1 MRKFISNARSLLQNA
16 RAVRVQRPA
25 SLSSHALNRAQ
36 HFRTFSVL
44 TGSACIAGSAFAMLS
59 CGGEGESN
67 GGLDT
72 ASMSERIK
80 LNYAA
85 RVTTYSSPEKVFLS
99 YASKTRDGEKYM
111 TMNDFIDSLCPFEK
125 KRANKGTPS
134 KLAKRVF
141 SMVDSDGDG
150 LISFQEYIF
159 FNALLQI
166 PRQSIETAFR
176 MFDSDGSG
184 SVDRSEFMHMMNVI
198 ESHNPLGGS
207 AQTTAVSTSAA
218 VQRRKDE
225 EKKTPE
231 ADTSKFECFFGAD
244 GANKLELDAFRAF
257 IVALHEGVLEVE
269 FHRMD
274 SGGKGLLT
282 AEELSLSITSHC
294 NPKAREGF
302 VAKAAVVGLRFPNH
316 LFSIQDFKQVPLF
329 SVPHAAS
336 LLFCLGMHIHYVALK
351 SLQVL
356 LKSLQVLLKS
366 LQVLMFCFQLFDVLG
381 QISAINKAV
390 EVTLEATP
398 TIVVLRKRREGEND
412 ALSFLTPT
420 LQIYTLDSENGIKR
434 AQFVRAV
441 RAVTGIQV
449 HLPFASANQQL
460 SSLLKFCVV
469 SLTHASPF
477 AAEKRCA

>member
-1 MRKFISNARSLLQNA
+1 MRAAELRVQREKMKMHWRCGSSAPYLMRKFISNARSLLQSV

-25 SLSSHALNRAQ
+25 SINPHALNRAQ
-36 HFRTFSVL
+36 HFRTFSAL

-59 CGGEGESN
+59 CGGEHESSN

-72 ASMSERIK
+72 SISDRIK

-184 SVDRSEFMHMMNVI
+184 SVDRSEFMQMMNVI

-225 EKKTPE
+225 EKKTSE

-274 SGGKGLLT
+274 SGSKGLLT

-302 VAKAAVVGLRFPNH
+302 VSKAAAVGLRFPNH

-329 SVPHAAS
+329 
-336 LLFCLGMHIHYVALK
+336 FCLTYCFAL
-351 SLQVL
+351 VL
-356 LKSLQVLLKS
+356 
-366 LQVLMFCFQLFDVLG
+366 
-381 QISAINKAV
+381 
-390 EVTLEATP
+390 P
-398 TIVVLRKRREGEND
+398 R
-412 ALSFLTPT
+412 
-420 LQIYTLDSENGIKR
+420 
-434 AQFVRAV
+434 
-441 RAVTGIQV
+441 
-449 HLPFASANQQL
+449 
-460 SSLLKFCVV
+460 
-469 SLTHASPF
+469 HAHSP
-477 AAEKRCA
+477 CGT